1 MFNCVSIR
9 EAWGNRRRVCVAA
22 QICRTYNGQTYA
34 RPICGGSL
42 RNLSL
47 FVCSLNYEQG
57 GSWQKMRFTFW
68 SSDCLTVQTYMCML
82 QYYMLSLFVWDGDLK
97 EQILSEHKASVQI
110 AYSTIAVHVN
120 PLCLVIQKCD
130 DTVQSLVNRPC
141 VCHIAIS
148 RGNSVLALPR
158 ADMQQKNWFDHPVQM
173 EPAYSTT
180 WLRWLPTYFSCL
192 QRCNSLFRL
201 FQPCFQYKRTKE
213 YCWQLW

>member
-57 GSWQKMRFTFW
+57 GSWQKMWFTFW

-158 ADMQQKNWFDHPVQM
+158 ADMQQKNLVWPPSLDGACLFHHLVEM
-173 EPAYSTT
+173 AAYV
-180 WLRWLPTYFSCL
+180 F
-192 QRCNSLFRL
+192 LFL
-201 FQPCFQYKRTKE
+201 AGMQFFI
-213 YCWQLW
+213 